1 MSCAL
6 SGIDE
11 VVDEPWFATGGG
23 RATHA
28 DELDPMVAD
37 WIAQRDFDEVVA
49 VFEEAGAAIAPIYD
63 IKQVMEDPQYAFLK
77 TFITIDDD
85 DLGPMRMQ
93 NVMFRMSDT
102 PGEVRST
109 GRSVGQDNDA
119 VFQDM
124 LNVSAGAPRRAASRG
139 VI

>member
-1 MSCAL
+1 MRL
-6 SGIDE
+6 VGHDE

-63 IKQVMEDPQYAFLK
+63 IQQVMEDPQYAFLK

-109 GRSVGQDNDA
+109 GRSVGQDNDE
-119 VFQDM
+119 VFQGL
-124 LNVSAGAPRRAASRG
+124 LNLSPERLDALRAAG